1 MLSLTKANLLQLDP
15 ISQKH
20 TLRLLPLG
28 KNNRQ
33 KVVVGDDSGTLY
45 SYDFNKGEPI
55 PVFSTKVFDGP
66 IACLAL
72 GGASGVRPDKI
83 FVAHRQQLSGI
94 SKKGKEF
101 FTLSSSLSENIT
113 TIAVENTLIWTGCES
128 ICNQYE
134 SGKDMAFFMS
144 RGEINCMVVD
154 YIAHANVFDC
164 ILGCEDNAIRFM
176 QGDDLTMEIL
186 TLSPVTAIVARRRI
200 STGDAEKPPM
210 VIYAREGGDLV
221 CLEFTTNQLDASGR
235 RKRAE
240 EGQMED
246 EYQERWSLPDSMSD
260 KSNVS
265 CVKIYDLTGDGKD
278 ELLVAR
284 EDGRVEVYALPE
296 GDDAGSPEL
305 HRSKP
310 YLAFS
315 YDIGEKVQSLDA
327 GKVNN
332 AACNEVVVASYSGKV
347 VSFTTEA
354 LDKSAPETFVIGAA
368 NMLGNSNAPSRPISE
383 VNNDNR
389 IKSLHKEIE
398 ALLDKIEK
406 TKGKVKKL
414 ESDAPSMGMSSFS
427 STTTAGAS
435 SASAALHTADFSSTT
450 KFALDREIGVY
461 MLNVEIQCPLDVVII
476 RSPVKL
482 EVVEVD
488 MTTSLVSVTPEHLLD
503 PLAQED
509 ADPCRFVAAVRARTG
524 EKRTKLALRPREGD
538 YGDIHVTVVTATSP
552 KMAKS
557 LRFPLKPLSLHAVSH
572 MVTDEEKG
580 RPRCAIKF
588 QGKPPPS
595 CSVPSPVTVLH
606 CPRPWYCHRTG
617 ITAT

>member
-66 IACLAL
+66 ISCVAL
-72 GGASGVRPDKI
+72 GGASAVRPDKI

-113 TIAVENTLIWTGCES
+113 TIAVENTMIWTGCES

-134 SGKDMAFFMS
+134 SGKDVAFFMS
-144 RGEINCMVVD
+144 RGEINCMAVD
-154 YIAHANVFDC
+154 YIAHRDVFDC

-186 TLSPVTAIVARRRI
+186 TPSPVTAIACMRRMNEGN
-200 STGDAEKPPM
+200 TETPPM
-210 VIYAREGGDLV
+210 VLYAREGGDIV
-221 CLEFTTNQLDASGR
+221 CLEFTTNQLDSQGR
-235 RKRAE
+235 RKKAE
-240 EGQMED
+240 EGQLGD
-246 EYQERWSLPDSMSD
+246 EYRECWSLSD
-260 KSNVS
+260 NEANKSSIS
-265 CVKIYDLTGDGKD
+265 CIKAFDLTGDGRQ

-284 EDGRVEVYALPE
+284 EDGRVEVYAQSE
-296 GDDAGSPEL
+296 DGDDTGAFGL
-305 HRSKP
+305 HRNRP
-310 YLAFS
+310 RLVFS
-315 YDIGEKVQSLDA
+315 YDIGEKVQSLEA

-332 AACNEVVVASYSGKV
+332 TACSEIVVASYSGKV
-347 VSFTTEA
+347 ISFTTEE
-354 LDKSAPETFVIGAA
+354 LDRDAPENLLMGAS
-368 NMLGNSNAPSRPISE
+368 NMLGNSNAPSRPIAE

-398 ALLDKIEK
+398 GLLDKIEK

-414 ESDAPSMGMSSFS
+414 ESDAPGGMSLPSFS
-427 STTTAGAS
+427 SSSAS
-435 SASAALHTADFSSTT
+435 SAADSASKSGALHTADFSSAT
-450 KFALDREIGVY
+450 KFALDRDLGVY
-461 MLNVEIQCPLDVVII
+461 ILNVEIQCPLDVVII

-503 PLAQED
+503 PLAEDD
-509 ADPCRFVAAVRARTG
+509 ADPCRFIAAMRARTG
-524 EKRTKLALRPREGD
+524 EKRTKLAVRPKEGD
-538 YGDIHVTVVTATSP
+538 YGDIHVTIVTATAP

-572 MVTDEEKG
+572 VMTDGERD
-580 RPRCAIKF
+580 RPRC
-588 QGKPPPS
+588 S
-595 CSVPSPVTVLH
+595 
-606 CPRPWYCHRTG
+606 
-617 ITAT
+617 ITFKG